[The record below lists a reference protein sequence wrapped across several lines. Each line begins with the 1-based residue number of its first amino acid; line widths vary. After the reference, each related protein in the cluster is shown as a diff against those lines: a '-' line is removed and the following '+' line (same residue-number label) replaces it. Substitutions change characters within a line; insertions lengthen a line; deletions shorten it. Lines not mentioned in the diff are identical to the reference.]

1 MTDEASSAV
10 ASDSRNSI
18 DDRES
23 WTRDHIGEKYNGFS
37 DGGRSKSLKEQLE
50 NVCFH
55 NANLNRSQRD
65 NSGSPL
71 FSNIGKSGSL
81 PLVSPTSK
89 NNLQELPDGVEMLE
103 VDQFEKMIPE
113 MFNESLVLDVRP
125 YNLYEVS
132 HIKGAI
138 NVCVP
143 TTLLKRMSYS
153 VIQIL
158 NSISIGNDVKLQV
171 LKRINS
177 VSERPMKVL
186 LYDLDSEESHISLR
200 LYHTSMK
207 FVHQNKDHKSFEIYC
222 LRGGYRS
229 ISHRASLIE
238 KAENGSLS
246 GTGVHH
252 NNICGILLP
261 SLSLYD
267 QRFLS
272 SIKKNSLLTLSL
284 QRPPSMDTNGYR
296 LGGYYPENL
305 PNERDSKNGS
315 LDLHKLNNYRYRF
328 SLPKNLSLKAD
339 RLPEWLKFF
348 VKYSY
353 DSSNYSSDVVNILCE
368 KFDKIERAEELRLK
382 TAINNLNKVEHNS
395 EICSPSAPCPGCD
408 QNNLIHKGIEFGHKN
423 RFKNIWA
430 YEHSM
435 VRLVLSPGR
444 SDITNKEEGEY
455 FNANFLQYF
464 TLSQNKYIAT
474 QNPLPSTYEDFWN
487 SVWYNSVKVIICL
500 NKQTL
505 VDISQRDVK
514 YFDTQS
520 FPKLELSVEAVAVFE
535 NQSFSMRRLKLTK
548 HGKSREL
555 FHFEYLDWPD
565 FGVPKSFDSIFD
577 LINKKNEKM
586 EEVRSKNDSML
597 VHCMAG
603 CGRTGSFIAMDM
615 VLDSLCNPKSSHLD
629 PWGNEDLIFKAVQY
643 ERTRRISMVQN
654 LDQFIVI
661 YEFILNCI
669 IDKI

>member
-10 ASDSRNSI
+10 VSDGRNNI
-18 DDRES
+18 DNKDS
-23 WTRDHIGEKYNGFS
+23 WTGDHSGEKYNGFS
-37 DGGRSKSLKEQLE
+37 GTGKQESLKEQLE
-50 NVCFH
+50 NICCR
-55 NANLNRSQRD
+55 NTNISKSRRD
-65 NSGSPL
+65 KSGSPL
-71 FSNIGKSGSL
+71 LSSISKSTSP
-81 PLVSPTSK
+81 PLISPPGK
-89 NNLQELPDGVEMLE
+89 NNLQELPDGVEMLG
-103 VDQFEKMIPE
+103 VDAFEKIVLE
-113 MFNESLVLDVRP
+113 TFNESLVFDVRP
-125 YNLYEVS
+125 YNLYELS

-143 TTLLKRMSYS
+143 TTLLKRISYS
-153 VIQIL
+153 VVQIL
-158 NSISIGNDVKLQV
+158 NSISIDGEVKLRV

-177 VSERPMKVL
+177 VSEKPMKVL
-186 LYDLDSEESHISLR
+186 LYDLDSEESHVSMR

-238 KAENGSLS
+238 KVENGSLS
-246 GTGVHH
+246 GTGVYH

-261 SLSLYD
+261 SLPLYD

-272 SIKKNSLLTLSL
+272 SIKKNSLLALPLRRS
-284 QRPPSMDTNGYR
+284 SFVDSNGSKFY
-296 LGGYYPENL
+296 GCYPENM
-305 PNERDSKNGS
+305 PNERESKNVG
-315 LDLHKLNNYRYRF
+315 LDLHNLNRYRYRF
-328 SLPKNLSLKAD
+328 SLPKNLSLKAN
-339 RLPEWLKFF
+339 RLPGWLQFF

-353 DSSNYSSDVVNILCE
+353 DSSNYSSDVVNILCQ
-368 KFDKIERAEELRLK
+368 KFDKIERAEELRLE
-382 TAINNLNKVEHNS
+382 TAINNLNKAEHNS

-408 QNNLIHKGIEFGHKN
+408 QNHLIHKGIEFGHKN
-423 RFKNIWA
+423 RYKNIWA

-435 VRLVLSPGR
+435 VRLVLSPGT

-505 VDISQRDVK
+505 VDSNRDVK
-514 YFDTQS
+514 YFDTQT
-520 FPKLELSVEAVAVFE
+520 FPKRELSVEVIAVFE
-535 NQSFSMRRLKLTK
+535 NQSFRMRCIKLTK
-548 HGKSREL
+548 HAKTKEL

-565 FGVPKSFDSIFD
+565 FGVPKSFDSILD

-586 EEVRSKNDSML
+586 EDGKSKHEAIL

-615 VLDSLCNPKSSHLD
+615 VLDSLRNSKGHHLD
-629 PWGNEDLIFKAVQY
+629 AWGNEDLIFKAVQY